1 SRLKLSDDE
10 MEMYQSQFS
19 SILDFINHLNK
30 LNISSSDILGIEGK
44 VKNQLREDEFI
55 PCPEDERI
63 ASINQ
68 AFDSEEDQIKV
79 KRVL

>member
-1 SRLKLSDDE
+1 MKINKEEIEKVAFLSRLKLSDNE

-44 VKNQLREDEFI
+44 VKNQLR
-55 PCPEDERI
+55 
-63 ASINQ
+63 
-68 AFDSEEDQIKV
+68 
-79 KRVL
+79 